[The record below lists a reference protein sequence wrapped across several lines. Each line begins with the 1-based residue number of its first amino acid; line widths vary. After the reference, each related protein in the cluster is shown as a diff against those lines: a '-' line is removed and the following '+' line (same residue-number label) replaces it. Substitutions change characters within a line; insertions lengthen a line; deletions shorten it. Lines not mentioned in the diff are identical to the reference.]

1 MNVFQQMS
9 SFEGRTKISSK
20 LFPLLS
26 VLLGSEVVYIS
37 WQGIC
42 LPVLVEEMKLKEL
55 KNGRLAM
62 LAFGGAI
69 TQAWQV
75 IGVKSM

>member
-1 MNVFQQMS
+1 MS
-9 SFEGRTKISSK
+9 SFEGCTNISSK

-26 VLLGSEVVYIS
+26 VLVDSVYLLTGQLFAS
-37 WQGIC
+37 
-42 LPVLVEEMKLKEL
+42 VLVEEMKLKEL

>member
-1 MNVFQQMS
+1 M
-9 SFEGRTKISSK
+9 KISSK
-20 LFPLLS
+20 SFPLLS
-26 VLLGSEVVYIS
+26 VPPGTVYLLTQQLFAS
-37 WQGIC
+37 
-42 LPVLVEEMKLKEL
+42 VLVEEMKLKEL

-75 IGVKSM
+75 IGVKSTYWC